1 MVIRAITFDV
11 YSALF
16 DTLSGLTG
24 ALAHLLRRRGA
35 PGDPQTLARSWRA
48 KHMEYLLLATALGEA
63 STNRQ
68 AIERSAAHTLRGV
81 IGAPL
86 GADEFAQLTSA
97 WEALPPWPEAVGV
110 LQTVRSRSVVL
121 GALSNGDEDMLHA
134 LLRLLPV
141 PFDHVIS
148 TGGGPFKPHRAV
160 YEKALRTLGVP
171 SEEILHVAGSP
182 TDAMGATAAG
192 IRTLWV
198 NRAADAVVEPT
209 LRPAYEGPTLRSV
222 LEILTDLG

>member
-1 MVIRAITFDV
+1 MAIRAITFDV

-16 DTLSGLTG
+16 DTLAGLTG
-24 ALAHLLRRRGA
+24 ALAHLLRGRGA
-35 PGDPQTLARSWRA
+35 PGDPQDLARSWRA
-48 KHMEYLLLATALGEA
+48 KHMEYLLLATVLGEV
-63 STNRQ
+63 STNRR
-68 AIERSAAHTLRGV
+68 AIERSAAHTLRGM
-81 IGAPL
+81 IDAPL
-86 GADEFAQLTSA
+86 AADELAQLAAA

-110 LQTVRSRSVVL
+110 LQAARSRPVVL

-160 YEKALRTLGVP
+160 YEKALWTLGVP
-171 SEEILHVAGSP
+171 TEGILHVAGSP

-198 NRAADAVVEPT
+198 NRSADAVVEPS

-222 LEILTDLG
+222 LDILTELS